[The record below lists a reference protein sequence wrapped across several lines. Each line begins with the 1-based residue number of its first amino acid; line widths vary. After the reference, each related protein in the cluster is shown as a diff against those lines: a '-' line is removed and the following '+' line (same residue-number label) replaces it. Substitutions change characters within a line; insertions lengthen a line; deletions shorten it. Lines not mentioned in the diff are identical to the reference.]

1 MSTPSL
7 ADSAV
12 DTIAAVRAMGE
23 GLPLEAPERHTVR
36 NMKRVAEDI
45 IGNALRQARDI
56 AYQAEYLS
64 KDMRDA
70 EKAAQEGPTHGS

>member
-12 DTIAAVRAMGE
+12 DAIAAVRAMGADM
-23 GLPLEAPERHTVR
+23 PADAPERHTVR
-36 NMKRVAEDI
+36 NLKRMAEEI
-45 IGNALRQARDI
+45 IGNALRHARDL
-56 AYQAEYLS
+56 AYQAESLS

-70 EKAAQEGPTHGS
+70 EHATAQKVLGNG